1 MPRKN
6 GNSGCE
12 ERSAPAEVGEDDLDI
27 WVATLLAC
35 DDEMRSGFERLVWDL
50 FGAKLSFAI

>member
-6 GNSGCE
+6 GDSGCE

-27 WVATLLAC
+27 GVATLLTC
-35 DDEMRSGFERLVWDL
+35 DDEMRSGFECFVGDL
-50 FGAKLSFAI
+50 FGGQA